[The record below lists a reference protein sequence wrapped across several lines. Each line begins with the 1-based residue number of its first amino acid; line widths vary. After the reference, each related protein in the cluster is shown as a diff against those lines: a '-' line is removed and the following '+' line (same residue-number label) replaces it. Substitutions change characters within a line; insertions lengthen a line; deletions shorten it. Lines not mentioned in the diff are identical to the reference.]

1 MDWYPIFWNLR
12 DQPVLVVGG
21 GRVAARKVRGLLR
34 AGARVTVSAL
44 QPGQELRAEREAGRI
59 VCLEGPY
66 VPELLQGQRLA
77 VAATS
82 DAGINHRVALD
93 ARSAGVPINV
103 VDDPQYCDFILP
115 ATVDRSPLVI
125 AVSSGGQA
133 PLLARHVKTW
143 LEARLPH
150 SLAAAASLLG
160 GLRGRVRTRVPTAAE
175 RRAFWERILG
185 RSELEQID
193 AYRVRRAWKQ
203 LRPGEPAVL
212 PRVALVGAGPGDPDL
227 LTLRALQLLQACDV
241 VLYDA
246 LVSGPVLDL
255 VRPEAERIFVG
266 KRAGGVHTPQERIQE
281 LLVGLARRGLRV
293 VRLKG
298 GDPLVFGRGGEE
310 AAALA
315 DAGLSFEI
323 VPGISAAHGCA
334 AYAGIPL
341 THRELAHTVVLA
353 SGCAH
358 PDGSAPD
365 WKAMASRQHT
375 LVFYMP
381 LAGLDTICGQ
391 LAAHGLPADWPA
403 ALVCDGTQPGQRV
416 LCGTLSSLP
425 GLAAAEGAPS
435 PATLVVGRV
444 TALARTLHWY
454 GEPPVTGEALPVRN
468 GTGAFAP
475 L

>member
-12 DQPVLVVGG
+12 NQPVLVVGG

-34 AGARVTVSAL
+34 AGASVTVAAL
-44 QPGQELRAEREAGRI
+44 QLGQELRSELEAGRI
-59 VCLEGPY
+59 TCQEGPY
-66 VPELLQGQRLA
+66 APEVLQGQRLA

-82 DAGINHRVALD
+82 DPQINGRVARD
-93 ARSAGVPINV
+93 ARSAGIPINV

-115 ATVDRSPLVI
+115 AIVDRSPLVI
-125 AVSSGGQA
+125 AVSSGGHA

-150 SLAAAASLLG
+150 SLAAAAGLLG
-160 GLRGRVRTRVPTAAE
+160 GLRGRVRRRFPTASQ
-175 RRAFWERILG
+175 RRTFWERILSH
-185 RSELEQID
+185 SELEQID

-203 LRPGEPAVL
+203 LHEGVPASL
-212 PRVALVGAGPGDPDL
+212 PPVALVGAGPGDPDL
-227 LTLRALQLLQACDV
+227 LTLRALQLIQGCDV

-266 KRAGGVHTPQERIQE
+266 KRAGGVHTPQKRIQE
-281 LLVGLARRGLRV
+281 LMVDHARRGLRV

-310 AAALA
+310 AEALA
-315 DAGLSFEI
+315 NASIPFEI

-365 WKAMASRQHT
+365 WKAMARRQYT

-381 LAGLDTICGQ
+381 LAELETICGQ

-403 ALVCDGTQPGQRV
+403 ALVCGGTQPGQRV
-416 LCGTLSSLP
+416 LYGTLSSLP
-425 GLAAAEGAPS
+425 ALVATEGAPS
-435 PATLVVGRV
+435 PATLLVGRV
-444 TALARTLHWY
+444 TALAQTLHWY
-454 GEPPVTGEALPVRN
+454 GEPPVTGDFLPVRS
-468 GTGAFAP
+468 GTNAFAA